1 VLSLGGEEAIATI
14 GADGKVTFN
23 NPDHLKRLNSEDLLS
38 LRLYLNGD
46 AGNILWEYQI
56 AGFSPFWSIYPDQQP
71 QRIRKTNSVEQALAQ
86 QLNLPLDWLFPKA
99 YAAPT
104 DLNVA
109 DQGSYYTLGGMRVK
123 LLFQAEKN
131 TLLGAPL
138 DIIWEA
144 KVNIPEASISG
155 NFYKEEDPDAQVFP
169 NRLSNGLGLSPSAYL
184 YQVYFEPAT
193 WDTGQDIE
201 ITARVRYES
210 LPGYK
215 HYKFSLKTRELYPV
229 SASKPN
235 IYDSENPQ
243 APIQGADVAMLEGL
257 LWQLGLSAQYNSPGK
272 GAARINTDRGA
283 FKGTVYGWTKNCQGE
298 EARARNIY
306 SVGWGTSCT
315 AGTNGNGVSMEGMVR
330 RFQGRSFD
338 VPNNNSKYVNLK
350 GKATTTQIHGRVD
363 NATLSKLGQV
373 WKHYREAVFAH
384 DSAQYT
390 SDNLPAASWTSVQNM
405 LATGGT
411 IPYVD
416 QTSYNIGASYTAAQH
431 TLVTANLPEA
441 ANGFTVQGLIRAWTE
456 QESNN
461 THWGGTSSNTA
472 DYRLFEGAA
481 DDEGSMGFN
490 HIVWKRL
497 YGAETDCDEV
507 RGYIGDTSNINM
519 YNPINS
525 LYGLIAAGSH
535 SNCSSSNGLHEAFVD
550 EDYVTDIPVVDRPA
564 AYCYEAIN
572 TLSTA
577 NNRCATITDVSRA
590 VNNFIDTQ
598 DAGMHLLG
606 EAMVGYNAGSRYPD
620 PITVGTQVLH
630 YFGNRMLGSI
640 RQVSSGSYVKTR
652 FGYWMAIK
660 GHTQTDTQPGYLP
673 YTTYI
678 WPNNLPG
685 EAGLGLNL
693 NNDDIISNV
702 ANADGIIEANT
713 PWCYGYGEL
722 DWMSPFTVQE
732 IGLPDRD
739 ARKLDYLIR
748 AQIDI
753 QFRVRCN

>member
-1 VLSLGGEEAIATI
+1 
-14 GADGKVTFN
+14 
-23 NPDHLKRLNSEDLLS
+23 
-38 LRLYLNGD
+38 
-46 AGNILWEYQI
+46 
-56 AGFSPFWSIYPDQQP
+56 
-71 QRIRKTNSVEQALAQ
+71 
-86 QLNLPLDWLFPKA
+86 
-99 YAAPT
+99 
-104 DLNVA
+104 VA

-144 KVNIPEASISG
+144 KVNTPEASISG
-155 NFYKEEDPDAQVFP
+155 NFYKEEDPDAQAFP

-229 SASKPN
+229 TASKPN

-306 SVGWGTSCT
+306 SVDWGTSCT

-338 VPNNNSKYVNLK
+338 VPTANSANQLAYRNLK
-350 GKATTTQIHGRVD
+350 GKTTTTQIHGRVD
-363 NATLSKLGQV
+363 DATLNKLGQV
-373 WKHYREAVFAH
+373 WKHYREAVFAY

-390 SDNLPAASWTSVQNM
+390 AIDLPAASWTSVQNM
-405 LATGGT
+405 LAVGGT
-411 IPYVD
+411 IPYEN
-416 QTSYNIGASYTAAQH
+416 QAGYNIAASYTAAQH
-431 TLVTANLPEA
+431 TAVISNLPVA
-441 ANGFTVQGLIRAWTE
+441 ANGFTAEGLIRAWTE
-456 QESNN
+456 QESDSI
-461 THWGGTSSNTA
+461 HWGGTSTNRA
-472 DYRLFEGAA
+472 DYRLYEGAA
-481 DDEGSMGFN
+481 DEEGSMGFN

-497 YGAETDCDEV
+497 YGTENDCDEV

-525 LYGLIAAGSH
+525 LYGLIAAGAHQQCNYSH
-535 SNCSSSNGLHEAFVD
+535 GLYRAFVTPAG
-550 EDYVTDIPVVDRPA
+550 ETHPNYQVVIPAADRPS
-564 AYCYEAIN
+564 AYCFEALN
-572 TLSTA
+572 TNSTSA
-577 NNRCATITDVSRA
+577 TRCAALIVNRA
-590 VNNFIDTQ
+590 VHDFTTERDS
-598 DAGMHLLG
+598 GMNVLG
-606 EAMVGYNAGSRYPD
+606 KAMVGYNAGSGRPSS
-620 PITVGTQVLH
+620 H
-630 YFGNRMLGSI
+630 YFDFENEIMLGS
-640 RQVSSGSYVKTR
+640 RRKVSSGSYEKTK

-660 GHTQTDTQPGYLP
+660 RHTQTDIHPGFLP
-673 YTTYI
+673 YTTFI

-722 DWMSPFTVQE
+722 DWMSPFQRENDV
-732 IGLPDRD
+732 GNLVD
-739 ARKLDYLIR
+739 ATRENYLER
-748 AQIDI
+748 AEQVTT
-753 QFRVRCN
+753 FRVRCI